1 MNHILVKWGAPSRW
15 SFRPTHP
22 SVRSLNGSIMI
33 GSLIGPSIIKRVRPS
48 GRSASGQLKKCKIS
62 KWNVFILNKRIS
74 FSSFLNFYFEERLY
88 RFVSVLA
95 SSFVAQVQSDSE
107 KFHKFPD
114 FASKWLTL
122 NVLDLKL
129 SYETGHLA

>member
-1 MNHILVKWGAPSRW
+1 MEC
-15 SFRPTHP
+15 F
-22 SVRSLNGSIMI
+22 
-33 GSLIGPSIIKRVRPS
+33 
-48 GRSASGQLKKCKIS
+48 
-62 KWNVFILNKRIS
+62 FILNKRIS